1 MTGRSGEGSVRSGR
15 STTEIGDALR
25 DQVIDLLEAEGH
37 KVSREIR
44 IGTKKVDILLETED
58 EFRPKRIAVEC
69 KNLAKNMS
77 QAELNA
83 IWADYMSLYEK
94 GDVTGVFVITRLDF
108 SPEAKAY
115 ASERRGRL
123 EIFPIKEFEDSLLG
137 FRKYCREVRDLFNEG
152 GLEKYYIKSS
162 MEGGGELHERI
173 LAWVADPSRTPVAIL
188 GGYGMGKTSYC
199 KFLTRELA
207 DRYLDDPSSRVPI
220 YVRLSDIAT
229 QTDVD
234 GLIAKTLADRYNTKN
249 YSFAKF
255 KKLNRAGKFVV
266 IFDGFDEMKHAL
278 SWSDFKYNFSQIHS
292 LLDGNSKIIVAGRP
306 NAFLSDS
313 EHAWILRGQQIKG
326 ENVIRISG
334 APEYS
339 ELALAQFSNEEVT
352 RFLERYLRQHHP
364 ADLVEPS
371 EINRWVTDRVTDFDK
386 IRSNGDLHRPVHL
399 KIYAD
404 IAADPNAKLESF
416 TTYGL
421 YSIAATRISERE
433 GEKIVR
439 KQIDAEKRERVIE
452 RIAWWLWD
460 SFDGRRL
467 SFTADLVPESIIGRN
482 LLDDP
487 LYERDT
493 IYREIFT
500 GSFLER
506 KFGQNYYF
514 SHRSFLEFFVARRLE
529 NAEKNDIPIHSIIKN
544 LNPEILAFLQ
554 QSPGYHDF
562 LTYVDRG
569 MQRFS
574 GEITQLLLEEI
585 FKYRQEKG
593 LADAQVPI
601 QVLLRYYGFF
611 RAEVLDV
618 PALVRMI
625 TIDVSSKNQEHRE
638 TALYFALFLLRIRFD
653 QEVLV
658 GLLQALAKTVQW
670 PSRAGSGAGISMTK
684 YSYSRQN
691 IGEYVF
697 VRFARIAAEMT
708 RDGQPIV
715 SFDYARAF
723 EEVRDKRSPKIV
735 IAASSLEKLADSSPP
750 ARFEFAEIFDGI
762 NMKDQKAARDVLTAG
777 VA

>member
-1 MTGRSGEGSVRSGR
+1 MTERHGVAQSS
-15 STTEIGDALR
+15 TEIGDALR

-44 IGTKKVDILLETED
+44 IGTKKVDILLETDD
-58 EFRPKRIAVEC
+58 EFRPQKIAVEC

-77 QAELNA
+77 QGELNA
-83 IWADYMSLYEK
+83 IWADYMALYEK
-94 GDVTGVFVITRLDF
+94 GEVTGVFVISRLDF

-115 ASERRGRL
+115 AQDRRGRL
-123 EIFPIKEFEDSLLG
+123 DIFSIKEFEDNLLG
-137 FRKYCREVRDLFNEG
+137 FRKYCRDVRDLFNEG

-173 LAWVADPSRTPVAIL
+173 LAWVADPSKIPVAIL

-199 KFLTRELA
+199 KFLTKELA
-207 DRYLDDPSSRVPI
+207 DRYLEDPSFRVPI

-234 GLIAKTLADRYNTKN
+234 GLIAKTLAGRYNTKN

-278 SWSDFKYNFSQIHS
+278 SWADFKYNFSQIHS
-292 LLDGNSKIIVAGRP
+292 LLEGRAKIIVAGRP

-313 EHAWILRGQQIKG
+313 EHAWILRGQRIAG
-326 ENVIRISG
+326 ENVIRIPG

-339 ELALAQFSNEEVT
+339 ELSLAQFSGEEVT
-352 RFLERYLRQHHP
+352 NFLERYLRQHHP
-364 ADLVEPS
+364 VDLTELPDI
-371 EINRWVTDRVTDFDK
+371 EKWVSDRVMDFDK

-404 IAADPNAKLESF
+404 IAADPHVKLESF

-439 KQIDAEKRERVIE
+439 KQIDAEKRERIIE

-460 SFDGRRL
+460 TYDGRRL
-467 SFTADLVPESIIGRN
+467 YFTADSVPESIIGRN

-487 LYERDT
+487 AYERET
-493 IYREIFT
+493 LYREIFT

-529 NAEKNDIPIHSIIKN
+529 SAEKHDIPVQSIFKN
-544 LNPEILAFLQ
+544 LNPEILAFLR
-554 QSPGYHDF
+554 QSPGYQEF
-562 LTYVDRG
+562 LEYVDRG

-574 GEITQLLLEEI
+574 GEIPQLLLEEI
-585 FKYRQEKG
+585 FKYREEKG

-601 QVLLRYYGFF
+601 QVLLRYYGLF
-611 RAEVLDV
+611 RSDEMDV

-625 TIDVSSKNQEHRE
+625 TMDLSAKNQEHRE
-638 TALYFALFLLRIRFD
+638 TAIYFALFLLRVRFD
-653 QEVLV
+653 REVLV
-658 GLLQALAKTVQW
+658 GLLQALVKTVQW
-670 PSRAGSGAGISMTK
+670 PSRASSASGMSMTK

-697 VRFARIAAEMT
+697 VRFARIAAEMA
-708 RDGQPIV
+708 RDGHPVV
-715 SFDYARAF
+715 SFDYSRAF
-723 EEVRDKRSPKIV
+723 DEVRDKRSPKIV
-735 IAASSLEKLADSSPP
+735 IAASSFEKLTEPALP
-750 ARFEFAEIFDGI
+750 ARLEFNEIFEGI
-762 NMKDQKAARDVLTAG
+762 SVKDQKAARDVLTVG
-777 VA
+777 VT

>member
-1 MTGRSGEGSVRSGR
+1 MADRHGATR

-44 IGTKKVDILLETED
+44 IGTKKVDILLEIDD
-58 EFRPKRIAVEC
+58 EFRPQKIAVEC

-77 QAELNA
+77 QGELNA
-83 IWADYMSLYEK
+83 IWADYMSLYDK
-94 GDVTGVFVITRLDF
+94 GEVTGVFVISRLDF

-115 ASERRGRL
+115 AKDRGGRL
-123 EIFPIKEFEDSLLG
+123 EIFSIKEFEDNLLG

-173 LAWVADPSRTPVAIL
+173 LTWVADPSKTPVAIL

-207 DRYLDDPSSRVPI
+207 DRYLEDPSSRVPI
-220 YVRLSDIAT
+220 YVRLSDIAS

-234 GLIAKTLADRYNTKN
+234 GLIAKTLAGRYNTKN

-266 IFDGFDEMKHAL
+266 VFDGFDEMKHAL
-278 SWSDFKYNFSQIHS
+278 SWADFKYNFSQIHS
-292 LLDGNSKIIVAGRP
+292 LLEGRAKIIVAGRP

-313 EHAWILRGQQIKG
+313 EHAWILRGQRIAG
-326 ENVIRISG
+326 ENVIRIPG
-334 APEYS
+334 APEYA
-339 ELALAQFSNEEVT
+339 ELALAQFSDDDIT

-364 ADLVEPS
+364 VDLEAS
-371 EINRWVTDRVTDFDK
+371 EIDEWVSERVTDFDK

-404 IAADPNAKLESF
+404 IAADPNVKLESF

-439 KQIDAEKRERVIE
+439 KQIDAEKRERIIE

-487 LYERDT
+487 NYERDT
-493 IYREIFT
+493 LYREIFT

-506 KFGQNYYF
+506 KYGQNYYF

-529 NAEKNDIPIHSIIKN
+529 SAEKHDIPVQSIFKN
-544 LNPEILAFLQ
+544 LNPEILAFLR
-554 QSPGYHDF
+554 QSPGYQEF
-562 LTYVDRG
+562 LAYVDRG

-574 GEITQLLLEEI
+574 GEIPRLLLEEI
-585 FKYRQEKG
+585 FKYREEKG
-593 LADAQVPI
+593 LADVQVPI

-611 RAEVLDV
+611 RTEVFEA

-625 TIDVSSKNQEHRE
+625 TMDLSSKNQEHRE
-638 TALYFALFLLRIRFD
+638 TALYFALFLLRVKFD
-653 QEVLV
+653 REVLV
-658 GLLQALAKTVQW
+658 GLLQALAKAVQW
-670 PSRAGSGAGISMTK
+670 PSRAGSASGMSMTK

-697 VRFARIAAEMT
+697 VRFARIAAETT
-708 RDGQPIV
+708 RDGHPIV

-735 IAASSLEKLADSSPP
+735 IAASGIEKLADPAPP
-750 ARFEFAEIFDGI
+750 ARLEFAEIFQGI
-762 NMKDQKAARDVLTAG
+762 NIKDQKAAREVLTVG